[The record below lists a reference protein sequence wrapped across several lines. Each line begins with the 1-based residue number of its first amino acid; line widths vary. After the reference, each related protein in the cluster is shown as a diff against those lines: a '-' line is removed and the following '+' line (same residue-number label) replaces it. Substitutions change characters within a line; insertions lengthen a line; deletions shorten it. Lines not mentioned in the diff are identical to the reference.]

1 MTPAELLEHRTGSTE
16 RTSGTTESVDV
27 MHAPST
33 GTAQDRREM
42 VRRVRN
48 TTSAMAPVT
57 THVMRPV
64 MRPVTAAVSLRLV
77 WTIGLNGRLTCDVRA
92 SDVGPCATGDARN
105 LICRLSLKLP
115 SRKVLGLS
123 SDSVSP
129 AAASMPAMQDVD
141 CHVAHVAELSPQQQ
155 VISLQFEA
163 DRCATIDIFQR
174 DAQSTPL
181 IFTDLPSVLG
191 LRGGTYVLTHVELR
205 DA

>member
-27 MHAPST
+27 VHAPST

-48 TTSAMAPVT
+48 TTSAMAPVM
-57 THVMRPV
+57 THVMK
-64 MRPVTAAVSLRLV
+64 PVTAPVSLRLV
-77 WTIGLNGRLTCDVRA
+77 WTIGLNGRLSCDVRT
-92 SDVGPCATGDARN
+92 SDVGPRATGDVRN
-105 LICRLSLKLP
+105 LICELSLKLP
-115 SRKVLGLS
+115 SRKVLGLP

-129 AAASMPAMQDVD
+129 AAASMPAMQDVN
-141 CHVAHVAELSPQQQ
+141 CHVAHVAVLSPQQQ

-163 DRCATIDIFQR
+163 GRCATIDIFQR